1 MGYGEIAVRIPPGK
15 ARNVSSFVRKDYV
28 NRHPLPLSKI
38 EHRITC
44 NGMRKGRYTNTSD
57 TAEMYNMDV
66 TITPCKDGSYCCGNG
81 TFAQPCCDQK
91 EGVFMVNGDA
101 IPYTSVSPTLT
112 SLTTPP
118 SLITPLSSITT
129 RLLTTSPPVTSSS
142 PGPSAESA
150 SLAPSS
156 RVIAAIV
163 CGTCALLLLVGA
175 LAFTLRKFR
184 PVQPLKSQI
193 SKPRILK
200 LPPEVH
206 GDDGSNE
213 LDGFREFELDRPG
226 NYPEML

>member
-1 MGYGEIAVRIPPGK
+1 
-15 ARNVSSFVRKDYV
+15 
-28 NRHPLPLSKI
+28 
-38 EHRITC
+38 
-44 NGMRKGRYTNTSD
+44 MRKGRYTNTSD
-57 TAEMYNMDV
+57 TADMHTMDV

-101 IPYTSVSPTLT
+101 IPYTQYPQYLQSSVSPTLT
-112 SLTTPP
+112 AFSTSAEAYVQSSVSPNLP
-118 SLITPLSSITT
+118 SLITPPSSKTT
-129 RLLTTSPPVTSSS
+129 RSLKTSPPVTSSS

-163 CGTCALLLLVGA
+163 SGTCALLLLVGA
-175 LAFTLRKFR
+175 LVFTLRKFR
-184 PVQPLKSQI
+184 PVRTRKSQI
-193 SKPRILK
+193 SKPRMLN
-200 LPPEVH
+200 LPPEVY
-206 GDDGSNE
+206 GDDGSKE

>member
-1 MGYGEIAVRIPPGK
+1 
-15 ARNVSSFVRKDYV
+15 
-28 NRHPLPLSKI
+28 
-38 EHRITC
+38 
-44 NGMRKGRYTNTSD
+44 MRKGRYTNTSD

-101 IPYTSVSPTLT
+101 IPYTQFEIAFSTSAEAYVQSSVSPTLT

-118 SLITPLSSITT
+118 SSITT
-129 RLLTTSPPVTSSS
+129 RPLTTSPPVTSSS

-175 LAFTLRKFR
+175 LAFTLREFR